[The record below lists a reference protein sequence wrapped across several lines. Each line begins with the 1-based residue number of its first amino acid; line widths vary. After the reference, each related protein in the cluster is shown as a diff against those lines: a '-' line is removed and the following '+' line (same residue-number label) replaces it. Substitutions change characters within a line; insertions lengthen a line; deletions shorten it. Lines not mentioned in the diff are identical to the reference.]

1 MSDNLPIRF
10 KWDGEWMIPAS
21 LRQLDTCNKQYVV
34 GQFYTLADWE
44 DRSLASH
51 GHQFAWLAEAWRNLP
66 ENIADEYPTPEHLRK
81 RALIQAGY
89 YDEQII
95 DAGSKAAALRVAS
108 AIQIREPFSLVIV
121 RGALVVIRAPKSQ
134 SRHAMNAKE
143 FQDSK
148 TKVLEI
154 VSALIGVKP
163 EELTA
168 NADKAA

>member
-1 MSDNLPIRF
+1 MSANLPIRF
-10 KWDGEWMIPAS
+10 KWDGETMIPAS
-21 LRQLDTCNKQYVV
+21 PRQLATCDKQYVV
-34 GQFYTLADWE
+34 GQFYLLADWE
-44 DRSLASH
+44 DRSLTSH

-108 AIQIREPFSLVIV
+108 GIQIREPFSLVIV
-121 RGALVVIRAPKSQ
+121 RGALVVIRTAKSQ
-134 SRHAMNAKE
+134 SRHAMNARE

-168 NADKAA
+168 NSGMAA